1 VQSYMAVQSRS
12 GETRGADSR
21 VLVDVLLNW
30 STVVQNARM
39 VPRAQLDL
47 LDLFELIPVGIRSST
62 WYGAHGILLDGL
74 SSYGLAHDRA
84 LNWCGVQGI
93 LLDDLS

>member
-1 VQSYMAVQSRS
+1 MVTQ
-12 GETRGADSR
+12 GA
-21 VLVDVLLNW
+21 
-30 STVVQNARM
+30 
-39 VPRAQLDL
+39 L
-47 LDLFELIPVGIRSST
+47 LDLFELIPVGTRSST
-62 WYGAHGILLDGL
+62 WYGAQRILLDGL